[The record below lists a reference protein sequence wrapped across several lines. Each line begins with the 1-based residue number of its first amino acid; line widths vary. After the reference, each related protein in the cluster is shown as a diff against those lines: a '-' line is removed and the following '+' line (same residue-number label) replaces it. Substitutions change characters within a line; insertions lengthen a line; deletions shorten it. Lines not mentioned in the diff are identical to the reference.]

1 MKRVF
6 IIHGWGG
13 RSDIGWLLWLQQEL
27 KKKGFEAHGLNMP
40 HTDNPVVSEWLG
52 AIKKAVGTVDEDTYF
67 VGHSLGCISICRFL
81 EQQNNKAGGVVLV
94 AGFKELKVPELLE
107 FGKDPIDFES
117 LNKKIK
123 HRVTVASDDDDMV
136 PAKRTHDFALALD
149 SKEIIEH
156 NQEHFTECMTLPVVL
171 QELIRMSS

>member
-6 IIHGWGG
+6 IIHAWGG
-13 RSDIGWLLWLQQEL
+13 RSHVGWLLWLQQEL

-40 HTDNPVVSEWLG
+40 NTMNPTVAGWIG
-52 AIKKAVGTVDEDTYF
+52 AIKKAVGTVDENTYF
-67 VGHSLGCISICRFL
+67 VGHSLGCISICKFL
-81 EQQNNKAGGVVLV
+81 AQQHNKAGGVVLV
-94 AGFKELKVPELLE
+94 AGFKELKVPELME

-136 PAKRTHDFALALD
+136 PAKRTHDFAEALHA
-149 SKEIIEH
+149 KEIIEH
-156 NQEHFTECMTLPVVL
+156 NQEHFTECAKLPVVL
-171 QELIRMSS
+171 NELLKMK